1 MRIPF
6 PNPRRR
12 RSDAFAHLSGSRRGS
27 LQRLFIATL
36 TLLSAATTIHAQNDS
51 PDLVP
56 IETVDAATRSMWLI
70 DGTVVDAKSL
80 QPLKEFLVTPGS
92 LSTGQQDRTTL
103 RWRDNLKREMKD
115 GRFRWPR
122 TSGFSVMR
130 FRVTAEGYQPAIT
143 HRIWRGGPHTR
154 IQVRL
159 KRVDV
164 TSD

>member
-1 MRIPF
+1 M
-6 PNPRRR
+6 
-12 RSDAFAHLSGSRRGS
+12 SFANVCLGGSQTGS
-27 LQRLFIATL
+27 LQCLFFVTL
-36 TLLSAATTIHAQNDS
+36 ACLFAATTAHAQDQM
-51 PDLVP
+51 PDLAP
-56 IETVDAATRSMWLI
+56 IESVDAATRSMWLI
-70 DGTVVDAKSL
+70 DGMVVDAKSL

-92 LSTGQQDRTTL
+92 LSTGQQDGTTL
-103 RWRDNLKREMKD
+103 RWRGNLKRDMKD

-159 KRVDV
+159 KRVEG